1 MNKKTNLQQKRLINP
16 RLVLWKTS
24 LVFSKAKIMTW
35 QSHYQTY
42 TEGLECLCPPKD
54 MSKNFIHTTQNLQ
67 TAPVP
72 TLEEWKN
79 KLVCYWYI
87 VQSYNGYW
95 KQNRK
100 PLIYAA
106 ARMNLKGIVLSK
118 ESQTQQYLLY
128 STIYM
133 KVKNRQKLTFAD
145 GSSEVPTGTRYSH
158 ITQPVP
164 CPGTHP
170 TELVHVCAKK
180 THKKMFRTALPVIA
194 LTEINLN
201 LHTLKNK

>member
-1 MNKKTNLQQKRLINP
+1 MNKKTNLQQKRLTNP

-95 KQNRK
+95 KQNRQTSD
-100 PLIYAA
+100 IC
-106 ARMNLKGIVLSK
+106 SSQD
-118 ESQTQQYLLY
+118 ESQRHCVEQRKPDT
-128 STIYM
+128 
-133 KVKNRQKLTFAD
+133 V
-145 GSSEVPTGTRYSH
+145 VPTVQYYLYEG
-158 ITQPVP
+158 Q
-164 CPGTHP
+164 
-170 TELVHVCAKK
+170 EQAK
-180 THKKMFRTALPVIA
+180 T
-194 LTEINLN
+194 NLC
-201 LHTLKNK
+201 